1 MNFRLIRASGRHC
14 NAAQILHELR
24 PYALN
29 STFFSP
35 GASRFRTITDFSN
48 STGDAVFDDALKTA
62 LSVSLRQSPFLNML
76 SDSEVAKTL
85 PAAQALK
92 LAPAS
97 QGVESEAALA
107 FANGRRYGARRLFG
121 PEPGETLPPGHSDA
135 IALAASDSDTIGAGQ
150 KEPGFRREYLASCF
164 TS

>member
-1 MNFRLIRASGRHC
+1 M
-14 NAAQILHELR
+14 
-24 PYALN
+24 
-29 STFFSP
+29 
-35 GASRFRTITDFSN
+35 
-48 STGDAVFDDALKTA
+48 FDDALKTA

-107 FANGRRYGARRLFG
+107 FAMAGDTARADSLA

-135 IALAASDSDTIGAGQ
+135 IALAASDSDTIGTGQ
-150 KEPGFRREYLASCF
+150 KESGFRREYPASCF